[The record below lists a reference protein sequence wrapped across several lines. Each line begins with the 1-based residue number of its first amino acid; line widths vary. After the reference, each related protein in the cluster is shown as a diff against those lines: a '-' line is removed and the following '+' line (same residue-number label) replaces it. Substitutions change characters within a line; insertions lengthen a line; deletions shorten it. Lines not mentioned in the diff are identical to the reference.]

1 MPYVPTSAPRT
12 ARRVIAASA
21 IAAVAAAAAIPAHGA
36 IVDSLITA
44 SADDAPLTLTPLG
57 AHDTGVFDESAAEIV
72 AFHAATA
79 RLFTVDANAGQ
90 VRVLDASDPTAPAE
104 LFALTTEGVASADG
118 STIPAGAVANSVAVR
133 EDGLVVVAVEAPTK
147 TDDGWLA
154 FFDAAGT
161 GAALGAVRVGAL
173 PDNVA
178 ISPNGKR
185 AASAN
190 EGEPNDDYDVDPE
203 GSIAVV
209 DLPKKL
215 RAPGQDDVRLADFH
229 AFEDALPEGVRVFA
243 GIDGADFPVSR
254 GLEPE
259 YVTIDD
265 KSRTAYVTL
274 QENNAIAVVDL
285 KRATVTDLLPLGAKD
300 HSVEGFGLDP
310 SDRDGVDEEPAIGI
324 VTAPVKGLYMPDA
337 IASFRQRGT
346 TYLVTANEGD
356 ARDDWGDYAES
367 ARIKDAG
374 DDGIAPLCD
383 GVLTEDQLEDGALGR
398 LDFSTASGFNEDLG
412 CYDEIHTFG
421 GRSFSIWTTDGELVF
436 DSGDEFEQTIAEVI
450 PEWFGSDND
459 ESTFDTRSDAK
470 GPEPEAVAI
479 GTIGKRTYA
488 FIGLE
493 RVGGI
498 MVYDVTSPADS
509 TFVTYVNNRDFA
521 ADPESPEAG
530 DLGPEGLAFID
541 AKDSPTGAPMLAVA
555 SEVSG
560 TTTLFAIDVED
571 NGKGSG
577 KKKGRD
583 RGGKQGGHPAP
594 SSGSKPWQ
602 AGWSGGP
609 GKHLA
614 C

>member
-1 MPYVPTSAPRT
+1 VPTAPTAPARSRT
-12 ARRVIAASA
+12 ARRALATGA
-21 IAAVAAAAAIPAHGA
+21 IAAVTVAAAIPAHAA

-44 SADDAPLTLTPLG
+44 SADGAALTLTPIG
-57 AHDTGVFDESAAEIV
+57 SHDTGVFDESAAEIV
-72 AFHAATA
+72 AFHAGTA

-90 VRVLDASDPTAPAE
+90 VRVLDTSDPTAPTE
-104 LFALTTEGVASADG
+104 LFVLATVGVAAADG
-118 STIPAGAVANSVAVR
+118 STIPASAVANSVAVR
-133 EDGLVVVAVEAPTK
+133 KDGLVVVAVEAPTK
-147 TDDGWLA
+147 TDEGWLA
-154 FFDAAGT
+154 FFDAAGA
-161 GAALGAVRVGAL
+161 GDALGAVRVGAL

-215 RAPGQDDVRLADFH
+215 GAPDQDDVRIADFH
-229 AFEDALPEGVRVFA
+229 AFEDALPEGVRIFA

-285 KRATVTDLLPLGAKD
+285 KRAKVTGLLPLGSKD
-300 HSVEGFGLDP
+300 HSLEGFGLDP
-310 SDRDGVDEEPAIGI
+310 SDRDGENEEPAIGI
-324 VTAPVKGLYMPDA
+324 VTAPVKGLYLPDA
-337 IASFRQRGT
+337 IASFTQRGS

-383 GVLTEDQLEDGALGR
+383 GVLTEDQLEDGTLGR
-398 LDFSTASGFNEDLG
+398 LDFSTASGLNEDLG
-412 CYDEIHTFG
+412 CYDELYSFG
-421 GRSFSIWTTDGELVF
+421 GRSFSIWTTDGDLVF
-436 DSGDEFEQTIAEVI
+436 DSGDQFEQTIAAAI

-459 ESTFDTRSDAK
+459 ESSFDTRSDAK

-479 GTIGKRTYA
+479 GRIGSRTYA

-498 MVYDVTSPADS
+498 MVYDVTSPAES
-509 TFVTYVNNRDFA
+509 TFVTYVNNRDFE

-541 AKDSPTGAPMLAVA
+541 AKDSPTGEPMLAVA

-560 TTTLFAIDVED
+560 TTTLFAIDVAQG
-571 NGKGSG
+571 GKGSG
-577 KKKGRD
+577 KAKGR
-583 RGGKQGGHPAP
+583 P
-594 SSGSKPWQ
+594 
-602 AGWSGGP
+602 
-609 GKHLA
+609 
-614 C
+614 